1 MMQIDKKI
9 IVLKLDKD
17 WTTFTGFYC
26 KKRELRYDNSI
37 HVEREIEN
45 DGLRARSPT
54 STTQI
59 TPTMM
64 MMMMIMMSGKRKM
77 YTSVC

>member
-59 TPTMM
+59 TPAYNRNDDVVVDD
-64 MMMMIMMSGKRKM
+64 KNKM
-77 YTSVC
+77 